1 MGELPCLLGW
11 IPGLLG
17 WVLFGLFLGPG
28 VGEWSGT
35 TLGPSTVVFA
45 QLPVAASSASGAA
58 DRVFRVFIDD
68 QSAF

>member
-1 MGELPCLLGW
+1 MVLLLG
-11 IPGLLG
+11 
-17 WVLFGLFLGPG
+17 GPG

-45 QLPVAASSASGAA
+45 HPPVAASSASGAA